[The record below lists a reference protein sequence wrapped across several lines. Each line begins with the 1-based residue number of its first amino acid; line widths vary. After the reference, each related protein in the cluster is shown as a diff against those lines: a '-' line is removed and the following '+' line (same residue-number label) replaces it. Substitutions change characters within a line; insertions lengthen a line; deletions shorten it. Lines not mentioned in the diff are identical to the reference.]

1 MDVNSILEH
10 QSKEILKRMV
20 DSTQGYSDRIKF
32 DLKNMIDAS
41 QSVKDLAQAWLVY
54 FATLNWQ

>member
-10 QSKEILKRMV
+10 QSKEILKNIV
-20 DSTQGYSDRIKF
+20 SSTQGFSDRIKF

-41 QSVKDLAQAWLVY
+41 RSLEDLAQAWLAY
-54 FATLNWQ
+54 FATLNWR

>member
-10 QSKEILKRMV
+10 QSKEILKRMA

-41 QSVKDLAQAWLVY
+41 QSVEDLAQAWLAY
-54 FATLNWQ
+54 FATLNWR

>member
-20 DSTQGYSDRIKF
+20 DSTQGYSDRIKYVF
-32 DLKNMIDAS
+32 MFLLIYGSCISNLFVRKI
-41 QSVKDLAQAWLVY
+41 Y
-54 FATLNWQ
+54 FFG

>member
-1 MDVNSILEH
+1 
-10 QSKEILKRMV
+10 MV

-41 QSVKDLAQAWLVY
+41 QSVEDLAQAWLAY
-54 FATLNWQ
+54 FATLNWR

>member
-10 QSKEILKRMV
+10 QSKEILKRVV

-41 QSVKDLAQAWLVY
+41 QSVEDLAQAWLAY
-54 FATLNWQ
+54 FATLNWR